1 VSECRKREVALVYH
15 ELEVVLAVLVVE
27 DEVLLATHTE
37 PVEEL

>member
-1 VSECRKREVALVYH
+1 MTECGKREVALVYH
-15 ELEVVLAVLVVE
+15 EFEVVLSVLVVE

>member
-1 VSECRKREVALVYH
+1 MSESGKREVALIYH
-15 ELEVVLAVLVVE
+15 EFEVVLPVLVVE